1 LPGTFPLRD
10 SGAKTFFSFR
20 WVLLVITT
28 GSFGLGMI
36 EPLLPLDLEK
46 RFGLNSA
53 GIGLL
58 FGAFSLFLALA
69 QPLFGALSDRLGRK
83 PPLIG
88 GLLGTAVVVPWLA
101 RTTKRTG
108 FD

>member
-1 LPGTFPLRD
+1 
-10 SGAKTFFSFR
+10 
-20 WVLLVITT
+20 
-28 GSFGLGMI
+28 MI

-88 GLLGTAVVVPWLA
+88 GLLGTADVVPWLA
-101 RTTKRTG
+101 LAPNIQLETTLLILLGVTTG
-108 FD
+108 AYFAPT